1 MVPSFAMSSWWA
13 VSFVALWCVVI
24 ALAVLVVALAREVG
38 ALHLRLGPRGAL
50 EIDTEG
56 PPLGAQIPQVRGV
69 DLGGATAVLGGP
81 GSMRMILFASP
92 SCTLCGDVLY
102 ALPSLSR
109 ADVDG
114 LVVGDTPPDR
124 MRDWRALGIP
134 VISSPEAF
142 TAYGVPGTPFAVVL
156 DEIGRVLA
164 KGTPNDPEQLEGLLL
179 TARKRSG
186 EVIRVP

>member
-1 MVPSFAMSSWWA
+1 
-13 VSFVALWCVVI
+13 
-24 ALAVLVVALAREVG
+24 
-38 ALHLRLGPRGAL
+38 
-50 EIDTEG
+50 
-56 PPLGAQIPQVRGV
+56 
-69 DLGGATAVLGGP
+69 
-81 GSMRMILFASP
+81 
-92 SCTLCGDVLY
+92 
-102 ALPSLSR
+102 
-109 ADVDG
+109 

-142 TAYGVPGTPFAVVL
+142 TAYGVPGTPYAVVL